1 MLYACKHGHRWFFQ
15 SIILKKTTMMCLNIA
30 RLYKNQY
37 TCITHLTSTETST
50 ELPVKVK
57 TYEIFPKGANAALT
71 SSVAI
76 SGLKSPTN
84 T

>member
-1 MLYACKHGHRWFFQ
+1 
-15 SIILKKTTMMCLNIA
+15 MMCLNIA

-37 TCITHLTSTETST
+37 TCITGFKILHLTSTEA
-50 ELPVKVK
+50 PVKVK